1 MKKTL
6 LIIIAAFTLSTQAQE
21 TLFGVKAGLNLASI
35 GGDDAGDAKT
45 RSSFH
50 IGGLVEIPVSEK
62 FSVQPELLYSSQ
74 GAKGSEELLGEGVI
88 VESKIK
94 SDYINIPIM
103 AKYYLIQGLS
113 IEAGPQFGFLV
124 SAKAEFELKGPGVLE
139 TASMDVKE
147 LFNNFDL
154 GVGLGTSYA
163 LDMGVFFGARYN
175 LGLSNINKDSGD
187 TKNQNNVFQISA
199 GYSF

>member
-139 TASMDVKE
+139 TASMDVKD
-147 LFNNFDL
+147 LFNTFDL
-154 GVGLGTSYA
+154 GVGLGTSYT

-199 GYSF
+199 GYTF